1 LIRDFFISGSEW
13 EKTRL
18 ELPRM
23 VMVPGVP
30 SEACAQGIRS
40 AVAETGKHKTFLQ
53 GTLKSVLSFETDA
66 N

>member
-1 LIRDFFISGSEW
+1 
-13 EKTRL
+13 
-18 ELPRM
+18 M